1 MSAYRFVGR
10 ESIIHDTPHHFKRF
24 GQRAEMDD
32 AFADTAIASGVP
44 LVTDAK
50 FQELFDADDAAK
62 PIEALLKQ
70 PATAS
75 KVKAAWQAVH
85 EHRESLKSGQS
96 KPEFIPVAPE
106 VIEEKK

>member
-1 MSAYRFVGR
+1 MSVYRFVGR

-32 AFADTAIASGVP
+32 AFADTAIAGGVP
-44 LVTDAK
+44 LITDAK
-50 FQELFDADDAAK
+50 FQELFSADDSNK
-62 PIEALLKQ
+62 SIEALLKDK
-70 PATAS
+70 ATAPN
-75 KVKAAWQAVH
+75 VKAAWQAVH
-85 EHRESLKSGQS
+85 EHRERLKSGQP